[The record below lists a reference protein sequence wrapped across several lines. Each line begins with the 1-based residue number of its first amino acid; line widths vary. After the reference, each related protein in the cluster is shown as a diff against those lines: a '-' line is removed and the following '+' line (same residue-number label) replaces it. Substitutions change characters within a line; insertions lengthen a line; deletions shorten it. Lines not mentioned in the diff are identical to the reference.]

1 MVKKRYFEIINL
13 VINSNDEITVKDI
26 SNLYNITERS
36 IRYDIDELNV
46 FFQEKNNKDIIEI
59 NNNRL
64 KILYSENE
72 IEDIVENIKEKEYF
86 LKKTK
91 RAANEKR

>member
-36 IRYDIDELNV
+36 IRYDIDTS
-46 FFQEKNNKDIIEI
+46 FSH
-59 NNNRL
+59 RL
-64 KILYSENE
+64 SKSF
-72 IEDIVENIKEKEYF
+72 KGSS
-86 LKKTK
+86 
-91 RAANEKR
+91 R

>member
-13 VINSNDEITVKDI
+13 VLNSNDEITVKDI

-46 FFQEKNNKDIIEI
+46 FRYGCV
-59 NNNRL
+59 RL
-64 KILYSENE
+64 G
-72 IEDIVENIKEKEYF
+72 
-86 LKKTK
+86 
-91 RAANEKR
+91 RADGRLG

>member
-13 VINSNDEITVKDI
+13 ILNSNDKITVKDI

-36 IRYDIDELNV
+36 IRYDIDELNM
-46 FFQEKNNKDIIEI
+46 FFQEKNNRDIIEI

-64 KILYSENE
+64 KILYSGNE
-72 IEDIVENIKEKEYF
+72 IEEIVRNIKVKEYF
-86 LKKTK
+86 LS
-91 RAANEKR
+91 